1 MTVGEWQQERQRL
14 EYEYFIL
21 YRSRVYNPSNLASMI
36 KGMKNKNQTREDKIK
51 ARMEYQK
58 QSVN

>member
-1 MTVGEWQQERQRL
+1 MSMNNLNNGEWQKPML
-14 EYEYFIL
+14 F
-21 YRSRVYNPSNLASMI
+21 PSNLASMI

-51 ARMEYQK
+51 ARLQYEK

>member
-1 MTVGEWQQERQRL
+1 
-14 EYEYFIL
+14 
-21 YRSRVYNPSNLASMI
+21 MI

-51 ARMEYQK
+51 ARLQYEK